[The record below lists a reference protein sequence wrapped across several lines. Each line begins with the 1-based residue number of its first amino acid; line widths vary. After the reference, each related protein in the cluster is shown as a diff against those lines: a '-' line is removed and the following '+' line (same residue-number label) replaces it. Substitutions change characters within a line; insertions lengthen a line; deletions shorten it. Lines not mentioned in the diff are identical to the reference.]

1 MNKKILLPV
10 MALALS
16 LASCDMDK
24 EPYNAIPDGEALQT
38 PSDFLNMS
46 TSLYTG
52 FRGAVY
58 GSAFC
63 NAPDMQSDDFN
74 STFGTGVSDLYGWT
88 FNTSLREGDSM
99 YGSCQGM
106 IANANFIIDGY
117 NRCDMSNTNLFTEEG
132 IQQVRNV
139 KGEAF
144 FTRAY
149 FLFYLAQYF
158 CADYEESTADEP
170 NSGASYRTD
179 YYPSS
184 DASTYPGRNTLRQT
198 YKQIND
204 DLDSAA
210 LYISR
215 EGSQSSYY
223 VTQDAITA
231 MEARVALAMDDYA
244 TAIQKAEALINSQT
258 YTLANSASRMQGLW
272 WGNID
277 TESIFKIYAQE
288 TDQLPTQTGSIYLPY
303 MTGGSPSY
311 IPTQTV
317 VNLFDDA
324 DYRKDVYFMGLSMTT
339 ATGISGNIQ
348 AFCKFPEQGYIYNQT
363 KWDYARF
370 CIEPKVS
377 RISEM
382 YLIAAE
388 AYAKQGTNWQQGAT
402 LLNNL
407 KRTRI
412 AGYADETFASA
423 DALMDEIM
431 EERHREFLGEGMRLL
446 DLKRWHLGVTRGT
459 PQQENLCSMPGLPT
473 TTALSK
479 PADDYHFTWPI
490 PQNEID
496 TNPKIVQNPGYSN

>member
-1 MNKKILLPV
+1 MA
-10 MALALS
+10 MALTFV
-16 LASCDMDK
+16 SCDMDK

-38 PSDFLNMS
+38 PTDFLNMS
-46 TSLYTG
+46 TPLYTG
-52 FRGAVY
+52 LRGAVY

-63 NAPDMQSDDFN
+63 NAPDIQSDDFN
-74 STFGTGVSDLYGWT
+74 STFGTGVSDLHGWT
-88 FNTSLREGDSM
+88 FSTSLREGESM
-99 YGSCQGM
+99 YASCQGM

-117 NRCDMSNTNLFTEEG
+117 NKCDMSNPNTFTEEG
-132 IQQVRNV
+132 IAQVRNV

-158 CADYEESTADEP
+158 CADYEEAIADEP

-184 DASTYPGRNTLRQT
+184 DASTYPGRNTLRET

-210 LYISR
+210 LYINR
-215 EGSQSSYY
+215 AGSVCSNY
-223 VTQDAITA
+223 VTQDAIKA

-244 TAIQKAEALINSQT
+244 TAIQKAEELINSKT
-258 YTLANSASRMQGLW
+258 YTLANSASRMEGLW

-277 TESIFKIYAQE
+277 TETIFKLYAQD
-288 TDQLPTQTGSIYLPY
+288 TNQLPTQTGSIYLPY
-303 MTGGSPSY
+303 MDGGSPSY
-311 IPTQTV
+311 IPTLDV
-317 VNLFDDA
+317 INLFDDN
-324 DYRKDVYFMGLSMTT
+324 DYRKDVYFLGMQITT

-348 AFCKFPEQGYIYNQT
+348 AFNKFTEQGYIYTQT
-363 KWDYARF
+363 QWDYARF
-370 CIEPKVS
+370 CVEPKLT

-388 AYAKQGTNWQQGAT
+388 AYAKQGTNWENGAKW
-402 LLNNL
+402 LNDL
-407 KRTRI
+407 KKARI
-412 AGYADETFASA
+412 AGYADETYTSA
-423 DALMDEIM
+423 DALMQEVMD
-431 EERHREFLGEGMRLL
+431 ERHREFLGEGMRFT

-473 TTALSK
+473 TTELSK
-479 PADDYHFTWPI
+479 SADDIHFVWPI

-496 TNPKIVQNPGYSN
+496 TNPKIVQNPGY